1 MSEFGSN
8 AVYSAGAVSRIL
20 GMQPRAFLAWLQESG
35 QEGDEQSLF
44 TRDDIERL
52 RFLKVQMEAG
62 LGAEDATRLL
72 TDNASGGRLPEG
84 AEPQPRVVILLAER
98 DPYAAELTEFFLR
111 TEGYEVLIAL
121 DIDSARREF
130 EVRKPDLVVID
141 MLISGG
147 AGLALCR
154 ELSAEGASKILALS
168 TIDLRAQALEAGA
181 EAFLGKPLEP
191 LRLVS
196 MVRDLLGTSALARP
210 TKGKQ
215 TDPGETPS

>member
-1 MSEFGSN
+1 MSEFSSN
-8 AVYSAGAVSRIL
+8 AVYSAGAVARIL
-20 GMQPRAFLAWLQESG
+20 GMQPRAFLAWLKESG
-35 QEGDEQSLF
+35 QAGDEQSLF

-62 LGAEDATRLL
+62 LGAGDASRLL
-72 TDNASGGRLPEG
+72 SDIPAGSPLPEG
-84 AEPQPRVVILLAER
+84 AELQPRVVILLAER
-98 DPYAAELTEFFLR
+98 DPYAADLTEFFLR
-111 TEGYEVLIAL
+111 TEGYEVLVAL
-121 DIDSARREF
+121 DIDAARREF

-154 ELSAEGASKILALS
+154 ELSAEGRSKILALS

-210 TKGKQ
+210 T
-215 TDPGETPS
+215 PGQPGAPAETPS